1 MAFDIKKAIAA
12 AKAQT
17 LKTETGNK
25 PTQLPPGSRGLL
37 FGTGITKKLAEQAQ
51 TETERTNAAQSVIA
65 PVADLPQSQDVH
77 FLRLTLPAT
86 LMGDIVLDPSQQAA
100 VDGLLN
106 QKFGCLIGAAGTGK
120 TTTMKALLAGLIR
133 QANERDETI
142 VVLFAAYTGRAVQQ
156 MKRAL
161 PIEYHK
167 YCDTIHGML
176 EFAPETIEQDVVLDD
191 GSIEVQAVWRFIEHR
206 NSANPLDANVIVLDE
221 GGMIPID
228 LINKIFAAR
237 RPNTRVYI
245 LGDINQLPPVHGR
258 SVLPFAMLKWP
269 TFELTRIHRTEE
281 NAIIDGAWNILHGKS
296 PQPAEGRIA
305 MIQISDNGLKAF
317 QQIIGAVQ
325 NLANAGKFNC
335 LSDAIIVPQNRGTLG
350 QEHINER
357 LCAFFN
363 PTKYE
368 ENLPLNPR
376 TIITAGSF
384 HLSLAAGDKV
394 MATKNDRDQGI
405 TNGMIGVVQSI
416 TVNPRYRGQIIGDLA
431 GSMLNDDF
439 ELDVE
444 AIDAAAAIVDAAESI
459 EALQQQASHIVR
471 IKFQNIDEPI
481 EFSTTGALNTIKH
494 AYAFTCHKSQGG
506 EYPMVIIV
514 LHSANLN
521 MLTREWLYTAWTRAS
536 GKIVLLYNSRGL
548 QQALNRQAIKGKN
561 LQEKAQVFME
571 LMDRQLRGEKV
582 ETPNL
587 PDAEEI

>member
-17 LKTETGNK
+17 LKSETGNK

-65 PVADLPQSQDVH
+65 PAADLPQSQDVH

-133 QANERDETI
+133 QANERNETI

-176 EFAPETIEQDVVLDD
+176 EFAPETIEQNVVLAD

-206 NSANPLDANVIVLDE
+206 NSANPLNANVIVLDE

-228 LINKIFAAR
+228 LINKTFAAR